1 MILVDII
8 VLLILAVP
16 AGIGIYR
23 GFAHMFI
30 HALGWIGALVGGLL
44 LTGIFTR
51 AVQFSFL
58 QELVCQR
65 LSNKFF
71 ASADVIETTSKGL
84 PDIISGGLSIGA
96 EDSADIFA
104 ELLSSMLVSV
114 ISFLFIVFAVRLVL
128 GVVIK
133 PLARRGGLAPLKG
146 ADKLL
151 GFVAGLLEG
160 IVLTFVFLTVLVLI
174 ESLAGAEF
182 SKALADALEHSV
194 IAGTL
199 YDNNLLMLVTGG
211 IFS

>member
-23 GFAHMFI
+23 GFAHMFL
-30 HALGWIGALVGGLL
+30 HALGWIGALVGGLF
-44 LTGIFTR
+44 LTGIFAR
-51 AVQFSFL
+51 ALQSSFL
-58 QELVCQR
+58 QELICQR
-65 LSNKFF
+65 LSGKFF
-71 ASADVIETTSKGL
+71 ASADAVETTSKGL
-84 PDIISGGLSIGA
+84 PDIISGGLAIGA

-104 ELLSSMLVSV
+104 ELLGSMLVSV
-114 ISFLFIVFAVRLVL
+114 ISFVFIVFAVRLVL

-133 PLARRGGLAPLKG
+133 PLARHGGFAPLQG

-160 IVLTFVFLTVLVLI
+160 IVLTFVFLTVLVLV

-182 SKALADALEHSV
+182 SAALADALERSV

>member
-30 HALGWIGALVGGLL
+30 HTLGWIGAFFGGLL
-44 LTGIFTR
+44 FTGIFTR
-51 AVQFSFL
+51 VLGGSFL
-58 QELVCQR
+58 RELIRQR
-65 LSNKFF
+65 LSGKFS
-71 ASADVIETTSKGL
+71 ASADAIETTSEGL

-104 ELLSSMLVSV
+104 ELLGSALVSV
-114 ISFLFIVFAVRLVL
+114 ISFVLIVFAARLLL
-128 GVVIK
+128 GILVK
-133 PLARRGGLAPLKG
+133 PLTRGGGFAPLRG

-160 IVLTFVFLTVLVLI
+160 VVLVFVFLMALVLV

-182 SKALADALEHSV
+182 SELLADALERSV

-199 YDNNLLMLVTGG
+199 YDNNLLLLVTGG
-211 IFS
+211 LFS